1 MRLEAALKRR
11 ASMFVKLRAGL
22 LMLSMFGVWV
32 VPSFAQAVTATPQAP
47 DAMIREFYQWYV
59 HALNQNKDPLTKA
72 RTTMRKYVTAR
83 LIGSIDRMAKGPD
96 GLDGD
101 YFIDAQDWD
110 KDWEKNIA
118 VSNVVVKNTI
128 ATATV
133 TLSGSEM
140 TRHLQ
145 LTLKQEAGAWKIDR
159 VKGLDN

>member
-1 MRLEAALKRR
+1 MRAL
-11 ASMFVKLRAGL
+11 MFVKLRIGL
-22 LMLSMFGVWV
+22 LMLSLFGLMV
-32 VPSFAQAVTATPQAP
+32 VPSFAQAVTTPPQEPA
-47 DAMIREFYQWYV
+47 AVIREFYHWYV
-59 HALNQNKDPLTKA
+59 HALNQNKEPLTGE

-83 LIGSIDRMAKGPD
+83 LITAINRMAKGPD

-118 VSNVVVKNTI
+118 VSNVVVKNMI

-133 TLSGSEM
+133 ALKGEQM
-140 TRHLQ
+140 TRNLQ